1 MSRSCR
7 LVVIL
12 AAFALSAG
20 ACLNAQDITFRG
32 RVDVVHRSRN
42 KSGSA
47 DVVVWLTPAQPG
59 GIAAPTR
66 VARLVQK
73 DKRFSPHVIAIQ
85 VGSEIEFPN
94 QDPFFHDV
102 FSIYRGKP
110 FDLGLY
116 ESGTSRKVR
125 FSQPGVSYI
134 FCNIHPEMSAAVVA
148 VGTPYFAITTADGSF
163 QIGHLAPGH
172 YKMEIWYELASEPEL
187 AGLTRDV
194 EVAVGTAATTVI
206 LHSSDISAPHFNKY
220 GQDYSPEKPK
230 SY

>member
-1 MSRSCR
+1 MSRFR
-7 LVVIL
+7 VLVFILSICGCL
-12 AAFALSAG
+12 AA
-20 ACLNAQDITFRG
+20 QDVTFRG
-32 RVDVVHRSRN
+32 RVEVVHRS
-42 KSGSA
+42 KHKMGSG
-47 DVVVWLTPAQPG
+47 DVVIWLTPVQPAG
-59 GIAAPTR
+59 TTRSAP

-73 DKRFSPHVIAIQ
+73 DKRFSPHVVAIR

-148 VGTPYFAITTADGSF
+148 VPTPYFAITAADGSF
-163 QIGHLAPGH
+163 QISHLPPGH
-172 YKMEIWYELASEPEL
+172 YKMEFWYELASEPEL
-187 AGLTRDV
+187 STLAKDV
-194 EVAVGTAATTVI
+194 EVGTSGPPILVT
-206 LHSSDISAPHFNKY
+206 LHSSDIPGQHLNKY
-220 GQDYSPEKPK
+220 GQEYPAEKPK

>member
-1 MSRSCR
+1 MLR
-7 LVVIL
+7 LRL
-12 AAFALSAG
+12 MAFLLF
-20 ACLNAQDITFRG
+20 ACGCLVAQDATLRG
-32 RVDVVHRSRN
+32 RVEVIHRSKQ
-42 KSGSA
+42 KSGNSE
-47 DVVVWLTPAQPG
+47 VVVWLTPAQPG
-59 GIAAPTR
+59 ATTPAAP
-66 VARLVQK
+66 VSRLIQR
-73 DKRFSPHVIAIQ
+73 DKRFSPHVVAIR

-116 ESGTSRKVR
+116 ESGSSRKVR

-148 VGTPYFAITTADGSF
+148 VPTTHFAVTAIDGSF
-163 QIGHLAPGH
+163 QIGHLAPGK
-172 YKMEIWYELASEPEL
+172 YKMEFWYELASEAEL
-187 AGLTRDV
+187 AALVQNV
-194 EVAVGTAATTVI
+194 EVGPDSPPVAVT

-220 GQDYSPEKPK
+220 GQEYSPDKPK